1 MAKISVIV
9 PVHNAGKT
17 LGRCVASV
25 AAQDFA
31 DIELILVDDASSDD
45 SRRQMQSFDA
55 KHKNIKIVCLSSD
68 GRGVSDAR
76 NTGISQSTGD
86 FIAFLDDDDEYAS
99 GALTLLYRLLTD
111 NPQADIAVGQFE
123 KEIYI
128 PGGDVLSPSDAIE
141 YTLYQRPGYHPSA
154 CAKLYRRSLFDHE
167 LFVSGRR
174 YEDLEFCPRIYSRAR
189 SVVFTGERV
198 YNYIQRAGSFTNTWD
213 ESRTDALWA
222 VDTIAEKF
230 GQEHSGAARS
240 RRFSAYFNIFNLAV
254 ANGCADIAG
263 RCWHEI
269 REMRKKLLFNRRA
282 RCRNRLA
289 ALVSMTGYRITRY
302 ISYAEF
308 RYTRKNR

>member
-1 MAKISVIV
+1 MTKISVIV

-31 DIELILVDDASSDD
+31 DIELVLVDDASSDD
-45 SRRQMQSFDA
+45 SRRQMQNLDA
-55 KHKNIKIVCLSSD
+55 KHKNIRIICLSNE

-76 NTGISQSTGD
+76 NTGILHSTGD
-86 FIAFLDDDDEYAS
+86 YIAFLDDDDEYVS

-111 NPQADIAVGQFE
+111 NPRADIAVGQFE
-123 KEIYI
+123 KGIYI
-128 PGGDVLSPSDAIE
+128 PCGNVLSPSDAIE

-189 SVVFTGERV
+189 SVAFTGERV
-198 YNYIQRAGSFTNTWD
+198 YNYIQRTDSFTNTWD

-222 VDTIAEKF
+222 ADTIAEKF
-230 GQEHSGAARS
+230 GQEHFGSARS

-254 ANGCADIAG
+254 ANGCAGIAG

-269 REMRKKLLFNRRA
+269 REMRMKLLIDRRA

-289 ALVSMTGYRITRY
+289 ALASMAGYRITRY
-302 ISYAEF
+302 ISYAKF

>member
-1 MAKISVIV
+1 MAKVSVIV

-31 DIELILVDDASSDD
+31 DIELVLVDDASSDD
-45 SRRQMQSFDA
+45 SCRQMRNLDA
-55 KHKNIKIVCLSSD
+55 KHKNIRIICLSNE

-76 NTGISQSTGD
+76 NTGILHSTGD
-86 FIAFLDDDDEYAS
+86 YIAFLDDDDEYAS

-269 REMRKKLLFNRRA
+269 REMRKKLLFDRRA

>member
-25 AAQDFA
+25 AAQGFA
-31 DIELILVDDASSDD
+31 DIELVLVDDASSDD
-45 SRRQMQSFDA
+45 SCRQMQNLDA
-55 KHKNIKIVCLSSD
+55 KHKNIRIICLSNE

-76 NTGISQSTGD
+76 NTGILHSTGD
-86 FIAFLDDDDEYAS
+86 YIAFLDDDDEYVS

-111 NPQADIAVGQFE
+111 IPQADIAVGQFE
-123 KEIYI
+123 KGIYI
-128 PGGDVLSPSDAIE
+128 PGGNVLSPSDAIE

-189 SVVFTGERV
+189 SVAFTGERV

-230 GQEHSGAARS
+230 GQEHSGSARS

-269 REMRKKLLFNRRA
+269 REMRMKLLFDRRV

-289 ALVSMTGYRITRY
+289 AMVSLTGYRITRY

-308 RYTRKNR
+308 RYTRKNH